1 MINSFYLDAVSY
13 VRFTYRHGESILRDV
28 SGAKG
33 TEKEEKIPSCELDL
47 CLTVH
52 HQCR

>member
-1 MINSFYLDAVSY
+1 MGQMLGDLYEQN
-13 VRFTYRHGESILRDV
+13 
-28 SGAKG
+28 K
-33 TEKEEKIPSCELDL
+33 LDL